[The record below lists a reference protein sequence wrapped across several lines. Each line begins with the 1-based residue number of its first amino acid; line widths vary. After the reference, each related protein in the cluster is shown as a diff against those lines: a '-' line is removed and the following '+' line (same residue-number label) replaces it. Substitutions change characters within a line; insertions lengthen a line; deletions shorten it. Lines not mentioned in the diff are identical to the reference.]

1 MRRLQ
6 LWRPGGQPVGR
17 YLVRGLP
24 AACLAMFVIQIA
36 AGPFAAN
43 GASPATWRW
52 PEPLGL
58 NRVRVLKQLLAVP
71 GKHLVLVRYSAAHDP
86 GDEWV
91 YNRADIDGSQVV
103 WARELDR
110 TSNRNLLRYFSGRS
124 VWLVEPDGKAPHLE
138 PYGDAPARLMAFVQL
153 GAPGIDVL
161 RSVDEVRR
169 RVLAEAGADG
179 SSVRTCDVWNFEF
192 SASTGVEGPDVGGC
206 FAGAGRGVPVP
217 FDHWFEWL
225 KRQK

>member
-1 MRRLQ
+1 
-6 LWRPGGQPVGR
+6 
-17 YLVRGLP
+17 
-24 AACLAMFVIQIA
+24 
-36 AGPFAAN
+36 
-43 GASPATWRW
+43 
-52 PEPLGL
+52 
-58 NRVRVLKQLLAVP
+58 
-71 GKHLVLVRYSAAHDP
+71 
-86 GDEWV
+86 
-91 YNRADIDGSQVV
+91 
-103 WARELDR
+103 
-110 TSNRNLLRYFSGRS
+110 
-124 VWLVEPDGKAPHLE
+124 
-138 PYGDAPARLMAFVQL
+138 MAFVQL